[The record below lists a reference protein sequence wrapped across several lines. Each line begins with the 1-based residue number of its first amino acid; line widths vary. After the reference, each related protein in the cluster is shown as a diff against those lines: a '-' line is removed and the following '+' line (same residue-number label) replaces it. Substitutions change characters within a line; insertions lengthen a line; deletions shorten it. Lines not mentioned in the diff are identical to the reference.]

1 MLRQVQPGR
10 GDTGE
15 TETMYNQQITTEMA
29 DAFAVYKYW
38 FCIFR
43 KKVSGYMLYGDALML
58 LWKYRE
64 APHKWF
70 ITYYIHKVFPK

>member
-1 MLRQVQPGR
+1 
-10 GDTGE
+10 
-15 TETMYNQQITTEMA
+15 MA

-43 KKVSGYMLYGDALML
+43 KRVSGYMLYTDALIL